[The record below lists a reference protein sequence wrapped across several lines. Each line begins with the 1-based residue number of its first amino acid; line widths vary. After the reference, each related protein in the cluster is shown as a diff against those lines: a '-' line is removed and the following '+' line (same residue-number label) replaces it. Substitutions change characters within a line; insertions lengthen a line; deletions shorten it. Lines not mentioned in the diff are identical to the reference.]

1 MDIYEKIDTIFSG
14 EAEERPQWAGEL
26 LDELKEIKALLKE
39 HKQPQLKRVATYNNT
54 DDLYAFIK
62 EFRDSMKADTANNTY
77 PTFEYQGKK
86 LGVDFKGL
94 LYDKETTKILRREE
108 AFKVYQYAYNLHK
121 HDRYI
126 A

>member
-14 EAEERPQWAGEL
+14 EAEERPQWASEL

-39 HKQPQLKRVATYNNT
+39 HKQPRLKRVTSYNNT
-54 DDLYAFIK
+54 EDLYAFIK
-62 EFRDSMKADTANNTY
+62 EFRDKMKADTANNNY
-77 PTFEYQGKK
+77 PTFNYRGKK

-94 LYDKETTKILRREE
+94 LYDKETTRTLRREE
-108 AFKVYQYAYNLHK
+108 AFKIYRYAYNLHQDGK
-121 HDRYI
+121 NI